1 VNFDVSRLCCG
12 LLSRIK
18 GCFAVVFV
26 LTGLLFSM
34 DSLQAST
41 PDAGSILRDQ
51 QPPQQLLPDRFPT
64 SEAEKK
70 PEPAPAPDSNVQVE
84 VKGFR
89 FSGYEGVATEHELQ
103 RLVAYAVGKN
113 FSFGDLQAL
122 TEKITGYLKNK
133 GWFLSQVYL
142 PQQNVTSGIIEIQI
156 VQGKSGSGML
166 FKRDKSVRISKRVLQ
181 SIGKEGVQ
189 PGKPLNEQLLEHA
202 VLLMNDLPG
211 VNARASLVRGAM
223 PGSSEVEIAV
233 TEGSLLSGSFF
244 GDNTG
249 NRYTGV
255 AKSGGMIF
263 INDPFGCGD
272 QWSMMLTR
280 ATGLR
285 DGRIGYNFPVM
296 YNGLR
301 GNLSC
306 SAMHYNLGEELAA
319 QELEGQSRSYDAGLS
334 YPMMRSRTTTVTTT
348 LSGSIKSLT
357 DSNPT
362 MDISDRC
369 LKSATLGLNGTHYDG
384 FFGGG
389 YTSWSAGAT
398 VGKFHEAAAIE
409 SATTNKTEGDYTK
422 FNLALSRM
430 QRLTEGAT
438 FGLSMTSQFSLNNLD
453 SSEKF
458 SLGGPYGIRAYP
470 VGEGSGDG
478 GQLINA
484 TLRYNIPQLNALGS
498 FQLVGFYDAG
508 HVILRQV
515 ETPVSLGT
523 ATNRNRYWLQGAGVG
538 INYSFGSSFSVK
550 MSWARVLGDNPGRS
564 TLGDNSDGKADLS
577 RYWLQGSFSF

>member
-1 VNFDVSRLCCG
+1 VKTIHPSPSHSAPLRLKKFP
-12 LLSRIK
+12 LIKFVIVLSLSYPPVKI
-18 GCFAVVFV
+18 
-26 LTGLLFSM
+26 
-34 DSLQAST
+34 LQAST
-41 PDAGSILRDQ
+41 PDAGSLLRDQ
-51 QPPQQLLPDRFPT
+51 QPQQQLFPDRFPKA
-64 SEAEKK
+64 EATEK
-70 PEPAPAPDSNVQVE
+70 PEPAPDSNVHIE

-89 FSGYEGVATEHELQ
+89 FSGYEGVATERELQ
-103 RLVAYAVGKN
+103 LLVADATGKKCT
-113 FSFGDLQAL
+113 FGDLQAL
-122 TEKITGYLKNK
+122 TEKITGYLRTK

-142 PQQNVTSGIIEIQI
+142 PQQNVISGIIEIQI
-156 VQGKSGSGML
+156 VQGKSGSGIL
-166 FKRDKSVRISKRVLQ
+166 FKRDKSARISKSVLQ
-181 SIGKEGVQ
+181 SIGKKGVQ
-189 PGKPLNEQLLEHA
+189 PGKPLNEQSLEHA

-211 VNARASLVRGAM
+211 VNARASLVRGTM

-233 TEGSLLSGSFF
+233 TEGSLASGSLF
-244 GDNTG
+244 GDNSG

-255 AKSGGMIF
+255 WKSSGMIF
-263 INDPFGCGD
+263 LNDPFGYGD

-285 DGRIGYNFPVM
+285 DGRIGYNFPLM

-306 SAMHYNLGEELAA
+306 SAMHYTLGEELAA
-319 QELEGQSRSYDAGLS
+319 QQLEGKSRIYDGGLS
-334 YPMMRSRTTTVTTT
+334 YPMMRSRTTTVTAT
-348 LSGSIKSLT
+348 LSGSVKSLT

-362 MDISDRC
+362 MDISDRS
-369 LKSATLGLNGTHYDG
+369 LQSATLGLNGTHYDAL
-384 FFGGG
+384 FGGG

-398 VGKFHEAAAIE
+398 IGNFHEAKAVE
-409 SATTNKTEGDYTK
+409 SAITNKTEGDYTK

-430 QRLTEGAT
+430 QRLTEAAT

-484 TLRYNIPQLNALGS
+484 ALRYNIPLLSALGS
-498 FQLVGFYDAG
+498 FQLMGFYDAG
-508 HVILRQV
+508 HVVLRQT

-523 ATNRNRYWLQGAGVG
+523 ATNLNDYWLQGAGVG
-538 INYSFGSSFSVK
+538 LNYSFGSSFSAR
-550 MSWARVLGDNPGRS
+550 MSWAHVLGDNPGRS
-564 TLGDNSDGKADLS
+564 TMGFNSDGKADRS
-577 RYWLQGSFSF
+577 RYWLQGSLSF